1 MYWSNYHSHSLFCDG
16 RGSMEDFVKFA
27 IAKRVRKY
35 GFSSHAPLPF
45 LTKWTMLEDD
55 FADYEQ
61 EFERLKA
68 KYENYI
74 QLYLGL
80 EVDYI
85 HECSDV
91 RAPFFKDKTFNYLI
105 GSVHYLDKM
114 ANGEY
119 WTIDGDFA
127 GFDRGLKS
135 LYGGDIRVAT
145 KRFFEISTLMIQL
158 GGFNIVGHV
167 DKIAMHSSNY
177 HHFNISD
184 DWYEKLMGEM
194 LQSIKDKGMILEINT
209 KSLHEKGI
217 TYPDSHF
224 FPLINELNIP
234 IIVSSDC
241 HFPTNVID
249 GFAPTYRAL
258 KQAGFQTIYQQI
270 AGRWEAVKF
279 NEKGLF
285 C

>member
-1 MYWSNYHSHSLFCDG
+1 MYWSNYHSHSIFCDG
-16 RGSMEDFVKFA
+16 RGSMEDFVRFA
-27 IAKRVRKY
+27 IAKGVLKY

-45 LTKWTMLEDD
+45 LTKWTMLKDD
-55 FADYEQ
+55 FVDYEQ

-85 HECSDV
+85 YGCSDV
-91 RAPFFKDKTFNYLI
+91 QTPFFLDKSLDYLI

-114 ANGEY
+114 FNGDY
-119 WTIDGDFA
+119 WTIDGDFTT
-127 GFDRGLKS
+127 FDWGLKS
-135 LYGGDIRVAT
+135 LYGGDMRLAIERY
-145 KRFFEISTLMIQL
+145 FEISSLMINQ
-158 GGFNIVGHV
+158 GGFDIVGHV
-167 DKIAMHSSNY
+167 DKIAMNSSNY
-177 HHFNISD
+177 PDFNPADS
-184 DWYEKLMGEM
+184 WYENLVGET
-194 LQSIKDKGMILEINT
+194 LQLIKDKGMILEINT

-217 TYPDSHF
+217 TYPDSRF

-234 IIVSSDC
+234 IVVSSDC

-249 GFAPTYRAL
+249 GFTPTYKLL
-258 KQAGFQTIYQQI
+258 KAVGFKTMFQQI
-270 AGRWEAVKF
+270 AGRWEAVEF

>member
-1 MYWSNYHSHSLFCDG
+1 MYWSNYHSHILFCDG

-194 LQSIKDKGMILEINT
+194 FQSIKDKGMILEINT

-270 AGRWEAVKF
+270 AGRWEAVEF